1 MIPRQASRNVRISVI
16 LIVAVIFGL
25 VAPALAEGT
34 VDDLRS
40 EREGNRRDAADA
52 AAQLDTLSAQ
62 DQELLDAIADLDA
75 QIALQ
80 ESKIS
85 AAERA
90 IADAEALAAKYQTE
104 AESFDLGLVELKARL
119 RESAIDAYVRPS
131 STAMSQLNNSDLMEE
146 AIRRSFLDD
155 IAGNTLQLVD
165 ELRATESKKLSASK
179 AALASAA
186 EAETRRASLAA
197 RLTEIGAARVEQ
209 EDLRT
214 EVQKRIDDWESEA
227 ADLEQANFD
236 IGDEIRRIE
245 AEAEAERKAA
255 EEAARQAAE
264 EAAEEAARA
273 AEEAAT
279 ETGSTTTSVPESTSS
294 TQPPSPDGDFLITH
308 RPVPGAIMSPFG
320 ARTHP
325 IFGSIRFHYG
335 LDLDGDTGDAIA
347 AAADGVVIS
356 ARWMNG
362 YGNAVVISHGGGFT
376 TLYAHQSQLMVSV
389 GDAVVGGQTIGLV
402 GSTGWS
408 SGPHLHFEVRVGGVA
423 TDPVPYFP

>member
-1 MIPRQASRNVRISVI
+1 MTPRQAFRNAPISVL

-25 VAPALAEGT
+25 VAPALAEGS

-40 EREGNRRDAADA
+40 ERESNRRDAADA

-90 IADAEALAAKYQTE
+90 ITDAEALAVKYQAE
-104 AESFDLGLVELKARL
+104 AESFDVGLIELKARL

-165 ELRATESKKLSASK
+165 ELRATESKKLSASR
-179 AALASAA
+179 AALDSAA
-186 EAETRRASLAA
+186 EAESRKSSLAA
-197 RLTEIGAARVEQ
+197 HLAEIDAAKAEQ
-209 EDLRT
+209 EGLRA
-214 EVQKRIDDWESEA
+214 EVQERIDDWQTEA
-227 ADLEQANFD
+227 TDLEQANLD

-245 AEAEAERKAA
+245 AEAEAQRKAA
-255 EEAARQAAE
+255 EEAAVKAAE
-264 EAAEEAARA
+264 KAAEEAARV
-273 AEEAAT
+273 AEEAAA

-294 TQPPSPDGDFLITH
+294 TQPPSLDGDFLITH
-308 RPVPGAIMSPFG
+308 RPVPGAIVSPFG

-335 LDLDGDTGDAIA
+335 LDLDGDTGDPIA

-362 YGNAVVISHGGGFT
+362 YGNTVVISHGGGFT
-376 TLYAHQSQLMVSV
+376 TLYAHQSQLAVSV
-389 GDAVVGGQTIGLV
+389 GDTVVGGQNIGQV

-408 SGPHLHFEVRVGGVA
+408 SGPHLHFEVRVDGVA